1 MVDIDKQN
9 SVLMADIP
17 GLIEGAADG
26 RGLGHEFLRHI
37 ERTRLI
43 VHVID
48 IYEEDIAKVYK
59 VIRKELEAH
68 SKHLAKLPELV
79 VLNKVDGYDPKLLKD
94 KEKSLKAVIGKKT
107 DLLTISAKAG
117 INLAE
122 LKFSIKNNL
131 DRIKPKKTIAT
142 KPDIPRITLP
152 DSAESYKVTK
162 EEGGGYRLTG
172 ERLER
177 FAGRTD
183 FSNEEALDRFRDI
196 LRRMGVIHELT
207 RRGLRPGDLIYIG
220 KNDIASFNF

>member
-1 MVDIDKQN
+1 M
-9 SVLMADIP
+9 
-17 GLIEGAADG
+17 
-26 RGLGHEFLRHI
+26 
-37 ERTRLI
+37 
-43 VHVID
+43 
-48 IYEEDIAKVYK
+48 
-59 VIRKELEAH
+59 
-68 SKHLAKLPELV
+68 
-79 VLNKVDGYDPKLLKD
+79 
-94 KEKSLKAVIGKKT
+94 
-107 DLLTISAKAG
+107 
-117 INLAE
+117 
-122 LKFSIKNNL
+122 
-131 DRIKPKKTIAT
+131 
-142 KPDIPRITLP
+142 P